1 MAAGLSKREE
11 AIHLSVQAWCRLA
24 RTKKGC
30 FLLLCSHLSCR
41 NPFVMT
47 MVVNCAVYNRRNGLK
62 LRDIPIDLIS
72 ESLEEQDTF
81 IWLGLHEPDV
91 ALMRQV
97 QSEFGLHD
105 LVVEDAHRAH
115 QRPKLEVHDDV
126 LFIVMHT
133 ARMVGEESKLG
144 ETHVILGPRFVMSI
158 RHGASQSYSSVRER
172 CEHNPRMMMYGPGYV
187 LHAIMDFVID
197 NYFPVVEAYRSHLR
211 HLEGAIFEG
220 SFRRHTIR
228 RLYDLKRD
236 LVQLRLAASPMQDIC
251 NELMH
256 IDNELVAND
265 MNPYFRD
272 IYDHVI
278 RINDAVDA
286 ITEMLSA
293 ALDVH
298 LALITVGQ
306 NEVVKR
312 LASWA
317 AILAVPTMIA
327 SFYGMNFET
336 MPELRWHY
344 GYPATLGVMALL
356 CLLLFRRLRR
366 AGWL

>member
-1 MAAGLSKREE
+1 
-11 AIHLSVQAWCRLA
+11 
-24 RTKKGC
+24 
-30 FLLLCSHLSCR
+30 
-41 NPFVMT
+41 MT
-47 MVVNCAVYNRRNGLK
+47 MVVNCAVYSLRNGHK

-72 ESLEEQDTF
+72 ENLVEEDTY

-91 ALMRQV
+91 VLMKQV
-97 QSEFGLHD
+97 QDEFGLHD

-133 ARMVGEESKLG
+133 ARMMGEEAKLG
-144 ETHVILGPRFVMSI
+144 ETHVILGPRFVMTI
-158 RHGASQSYSSVRER
+158 RHGASQSYSTVRER
-172 CEHNPRMMMYGPGYV
+172 CEHNPKLMMRGPGYV
-187 LHAIMDFVID
+187 LYAVMDFITD
-197 NYFPVVEAYRSHLR
+197 NYFPVVESYRTQLR
-211 HLEGAIFEG
+211 HLESEIFEG
-220 SFRRHTIR
+220 SFRRRTIR

-251 NELMH
+251 NEIMH
-256 IDNELVAND
+256 IDNELVSND

-293 ALDVH
+293 ALEVH

-327 SFYGMNFET
+327 SFYGMNFDV
-336 MPELRWHY
+336 MPELRFSY
-344 GYPATLGVMALL
+344 GYPVTLGVMTLL
-356 CLLLFRRLRR
+356 CVLLYRRLRR

>member
-1 MAAGLSKREE
+1 
-11 AIHLSVQAWCRLA
+11 
-24 RTKKGC
+24 
-30 FLLLCSHLSCR
+30 
-41 NPFVMT
+41 MT
-47 MVVNCAVYNRRNGLK
+47 MVVNCVVYSRRSGLK
-62 LRDIPIDLIS
+62 LRDIPIDQIS

-81 IWLGLHEPDV
+81 VWLGMHEPDV
-91 ALMRQV
+91 AVMKQV
-97 QSEFGLHD
+97 QAEFGLHD
-105 LVVEDAHRAH
+105 LVVEDAYRAH
-115 QRPKLEVHDDV
+115 QRPKLELHDDV
-126 LFIVMHT
+126 LFVVMHT
-133 ARMVGEESKLG
+133 ARMVGEESRQG

-158 RHGASQSYSSVRER
+158 RHGASQSYASVRER
-172 CEHNPRMMMYGPGYV
+172 CELHPRMMMHGPGYV
-187 LHAIMDFVID
+187 LHSIMDFVID

-211 HLEGAIFEG
+211 LLEGDIFEG

-236 LVQLRLAASPMQDIC
+236 LVQLRLSASPMQDIC

-256 IDNELVAND
+256 IDNDLVSDD

-278 RINDAVDA
+278 RINDAVVA
-286 ITEMLSA
+286 INEMLSA
-293 ALDVH
+293 ALEVH

-327 SFYGMNFET
+327 SFYGMNFDV

-344 GYPATLGVMALL
+344 GYPASLGVMMLL
-356 CLLLFRRLRR
+356 CVLLFRRLRK

>member
-1 MAAGLSKREE
+1 MHRPL
-11 AIHLSVQAWCRLA
+11 I
-24 RTKKGC
+24 
-30 FLLLCSHLSCR
+30 LLLFAEVSFGNAC
-41 NPFVMT
+41 VMT
-47 MVVNCAVYNRRNGLK
+47 MVVNCAVYNRRNGQK

-72 ESLEEQDTF
+72 ESLEEEDTF
-81 IWLGLHEPDV
+81 VWLGLHEPDV
-91 ALMRQV
+91 ALMQKV
-97 QSEFGLHD
+97 QEEFGLHD

-133 ARMVGEESKLG
+133 ARMMGEEARLG
-144 ETHVILGPRFVMSI
+144 ETHVILGPRFVATI
-158 RHGASQSYSSVRER
+158 RHGASQSYASVRER
-172 CEHNPRMMMYGPGYV
+172 CEHNPRLMMRGPGYV
-187 LHAIMDFVID
+187 LYAVMDFVID
-197 NYFPVVEAYRSHLR
+197 NYFPVVEAYRAHLR

-220 SFRRHTIR
+220 SFRQRTIR

-256 IDNELVAND
+256 IDNELVSDD
-265 MNPYFRD
+265 MNAYFRD
-272 IYDHVI
+272 IYDHVV

-293 ALDVH
+293 ALEVH

-327 SFYGMNFET
+327 SFYGMNFDV
-336 MPELRWHY
+336 MPELRWPY
-344 GYPATLGVMALL
+344 GYPVVLGVMAVL
-356 CLLLFRRLRR
+356 CGLLFRRLRR

>member
-1 MAAGLSKREE
+1 
-11 AIHLSVQAWCRLA
+11 
-24 RTKKGC
+24 
-30 FLLLCSHLSCR
+30 
-41 NPFVMT
+41 MT
-47 MVVNCAVYNRRNGLK
+47 MVVNCAVYSRRNGHK
-62 LRDIPIDLIS
+62 LRDIPVDLIS
-72 ESLEEQDTF
+72 ESLVEEDTF

-91 ALMRQV
+91 ALMQQV
-97 QSEFGLHD
+97 QDEFDLHD

-115 QRPKLEVHDDV
+115 QWPKLEVHDDV

-133 ARMVGEESKLG
+133 ARMVGEEAKLG
-144 ETHVILGPRFVMSI
+144 ETHVILGPRFVVTI

-172 CEHNPRMMMYGPGYV
+172 CEHNPKLLMRGPGYV
-187 LHAIMDFVID
+187 LYAVMDFITD
-197 NYFPVVEAYRSHLR
+197 NYFPVVESYRSHLR
-211 HLEGAIFEG
+211 SLEGAIFEG
-220 SFRRHTIR
+220 SFRRRTIR
-228 RLYDLKRD
+228 HLYDLKRD
-236 LVQLRLAASPMQDIC
+236 LVLLRLAASPMQDIC

-256 IDNELVAND
+256 IDTALVSDD

-317 AILAVPTMIA
+317 AILAVPTLIA
-327 SFYGMNFET
+327 SLYGMNFEV
-336 MPELRWHY
+336 MPELHWSY
-344 GYPATLGVMALL
+344 GYPVALGMMTVL

>member
-1 MAAGLSKREE
+1 
-11 AIHLSVQAWCRLA
+11 
-24 RTKKGC
+24 
-30 FLLLCSHLSCR
+30 
-41 NPFVMT
+41 MT
-47 MVVNCAVYNRRNGLK
+47 
-62 LRDIPIDLIS
+62 
-72 ESLEEQDTF
+72 
-81 IWLGLHEPDV
+81 
-91 ALMRQV
+91 
-97 QSEFGLHD
+97 

-115 QRPKLEVHDDV
+115 QRPKLEEHENA

-133 ARMVGEESKLG
+133 ARLVGEEAKLG
-144 ETHVILGPRFVMSI
+144 ETHVILGPRFIISI
-158 RHGASQSYSSVRER
+158 RHGASQSYASVRER
-172 CEHNPRMMMYGPGYV
+172 CEHNPKMMMHGPGYI

-211 HLEGAIFEG
+211 HLEGDIFEG
-220 SFRRHTIR
+220 AFRRHTIR

-236 LVQLRLAASPMQDIC
+236 LVHLRLAASPMQDIC

-256 IDNELVAND
+256 IDTELVAND
-265 MNPYFRD
+265 MTPYFRD
-272 IYDHVI
+272 IYDHVV

-293 ALDVH
+293 ALEVH

-327 SFYGMNFET
+327 SFYGMNFDV
-336 MPELRWHY
+336 MPELRWPY
-344 GYPATLGVMALL
+344 GYPMTLGVMTLL
-356 CLLLFRRLRR
+356 CVLLYRRLRR